1 MITYNEEKHEYTLNG
16 KVVPSVT
23 ELAKQFS
30 GLDTTWLQ
38 AHPEFAERGTEMHNQ
53 LADWFTNGTEPTDE
67 KAIAIAGKIVS
78 VPERQECEVL
88 VYNEVLGYAGTADM
102 IVRDGKKIIA
112 IVDFKSSDNKS
123 TRNRNYYTCQL
134 NLYRLALESMGAD
147 VSTAQML
154 VVNPVAQHY
163 IPVMTW
169 EAMQELQNID
179 PLDDDL
185 SALEEELAQL
195 EGAHARYEEIKAE
208 LTEKLKAKYNGKAGV
223 AGGVYYTFS
232 CTAPGQRKTFDQNK
246 AKALINDD
254 EAFESCYR
262 VSNVAPSVRIK
273 LNNENND

>member
-1 MITYNEEKHEYTLNG
+1 MIEYNEEKHEYTLNG

-38 AHPEFAERGTEMHNQ
+38 AHPEFAERGTIMHNQ
-53 LADWFTNGTEPTDE
+53 LADWFANGTEPTDE
-67 KAIAIAGKIVS
+67 KAINIANQLVRDTDK
-78 VPERQECEVL
+78 QECEVL
-88 VYNEVLGYAGTADM
+88 VYNEELGYAGTADM
-102 IVRDGKKIIA
+102 VVRDGKKVLAII
-112 IVDFKSSDNKS
+112 DFKSSDNTS

-134 NLYRLALESMGAD
+134 NLYRLALKNMGAD

-154 VVNPVAQHY
+154 VINPVAQHY
-163 IPVMTW
+163 VPVMTW
-169 EAMQELQNID
+169 ESMQELQNID

-185 SALEEELAQL
+185 SDLEEEMAQL

-208 LTEKLKAKYNGKAGV
+208 LTEKLKAKYDGQPGV

-232 CTAPGQRKTFDQNK
+232 CSAPGQRKTFDQNK
-246 AKALINDD
+246 AKELIDND

-273 LNNENND
+273 LKNEN